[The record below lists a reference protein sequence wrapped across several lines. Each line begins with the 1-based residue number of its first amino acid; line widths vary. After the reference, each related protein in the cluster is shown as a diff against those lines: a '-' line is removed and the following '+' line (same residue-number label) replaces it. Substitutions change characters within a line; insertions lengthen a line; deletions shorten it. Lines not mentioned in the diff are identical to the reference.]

1 LSSNKFIVLIIITAL
16 FVASCGAA
24 EPGGAA
30 DLIRTSSR
38 AQKNYRT
45 AEVRLGGVE
54 REMNAQA
61 RIDYDTE
68 TVIYE
73 GEDIGILKEIF
84 VYNNQQVAK
93 GDALAEIELD
103 NVYLNDELE
112 KLRLNVANAE
122 TFLSLEKEARQE
134 SIAEMTM
141 GLAGL
146 YGHEAEILK
155 LRIERA
161 KLEYELYIYETEQ
174 QIGYWKKDMA
184 EIEEKLRGILITSP
198 VDGIVG
204 RLTSLMVGNEIRPGA
219 AVVYLYYIT
228 NFRLSINADT
238 ANFRYNMDV
247 EIGIANDQFY
257 EGRVIS
263 NPLTANPDGGSL
275 DFKVEVFGI
284 NEDPADIM
292 SLYNTIS
299 RRRINVAGK
308 TMDLQSVP
316 VLPYNTIYNENGKR
330 YVMLLEDNIVK
341 KRYIQI
347 GLFNFQS
354 AHIVSGLRLGDRVI
368 E

>member
-1 LSSNKFIVLIIITAL
+1 L
-16 FVASCGAA
+16 FLTSCGTSEAA
-24 EPGGAA
+24 GAA

-38 AQKNYRT
+38 AQKNYKT
-45 AEVRLGGVE
+45 AEVRLGSVE

-73 GEDIGILKEIF
+73 GEDVGILKEIY

-93 GDALAEIELD
+93 GDVLAEIELD
-103 NVYLNDELE
+103 NVYLADELE
-112 KLRLNVANAE
+112 KLRLNVENAE
-122 TFLSLEKEARQE
+122 TFLALEKQARQE
-134 SIAEMTM
+134 SIAEMAQ
-141 GLAGL
+141 GLSGL
-146 YGHEAEILK
+146 FGYEAETLK
-155 LRIERA
+155 LRIEKA
-161 KLEYELYIYETEQ
+161 KLDYELYIYDTER

-184 EIEEKLRGILITSP
+184 EIEKKLEGILIISP

-204 RLTSLMVGNEIRPGA
+204 RLTSLMAGNEIRPGA
-219 AVVYLYYIT
+219 VVVYLYYIT
-228 NFRLSINADT
+228 NFRLAINADT
-238 ANFRYNMDV
+238 SNFRYNMDV

-257 EGRVIS
+257 RGRIIS
-263 NPLTANPDGGSL
+263 NPLTAQPDGGNL
-275 DFKVEVFGI
+275 DFKIEVFDVS
-284 NEDPADIM
+284 EDPADIL

-299 RRRINVAGK
+299 RRRISVAGK
-308 TMDLQSVP
+308 TMDLKGVP

-354 AHIVSGLRLGDRVI
+354 AHIVNGLQLGDRVI